1 MSLKFFYYKKHFPLL
16 SNTKTIKTVVNKK
29 LRRGN
34 KYANYLLV

>member
-1 MSLKFFYYKKHFPLL
+1 MSLKFFYHKNHFPLL

-29 LRRGN
+29 LRPGN